1 MKKLHHEW
9 MREMPNLYGAVT
21 NHKEFIVNEDFQE
34 LVCDKFSEEL
44 DEIVDRVFAQK
55 KIGSF
60 LIEANDYWYTDVGI
74 EQLKTSGND
83 FILNFNDL
91 GRIIKELFHDSFIE
105 RYSIVQDKLSV
116 DREILDEYILFI
128 QGLYYIIKVQIEERI
143 KLEASEVSESEK
155 NDCGINL
162 GVYIPD
168 VTHWTVVPASGQ
180 VIYAILQELF
190 LYASGII
197 IYSNSRSVI
206 CDRIGETLKVKINKK
221 NFVTLDTPENTIRAK
236 LIVALKNCGYKG
248 NLGEFFTESKDLVK
262 YIVYV
267 LCNMEYK
274 PHDVDQSA
282 LYKFTQTYMDW
293 IERVNTIPSEL
304 LLIKQDL
311 ESYEVIAELVNED
324 EKENIQIVIDSLK
337 DQIEKFEITQYK
349 HSFGSFVKFVDFI
362 FEDEMNK
369 PGYLPVEFNKYLVD
383 ADKDSK
389 EIEETIK
396 NFDRIFNTRILGQ
409 SHIIAPLWSVLK
421 KWYVGV
427 RSSKPVGSFLFCG
440 PTGVGKTETA
450 KLLSELFGNL
460 ITLDMSEYQSEIDK
474 TKILGV
480 APGYAGYDQGAGVL
494 DKIAANPRSIILFDE
509 IEKAHPAIFDLLLQV
524 LDEGRLTDH
533 KGNEVTFKECLVICT
548 SNAHYNEI
556 EHMGYNTR
564 NKIIEILSKS
574 FRKEFLARFTDILK
588 YNSLNSSIL
597 SDIFEIKLDK
607 KLKELGHAN
616 NTIIT
621 LIEDEAFYSVK
632 SNVISFMDSSLGA
645 REVDR
650 KLEEE
655 IVSKILEDLVQS
667 KIRGELL
674 NSEVIYYVDGGY
686 PDYVILKQVN

>member
-1 MKKLHHEW
+1 MLGNERYKLLKNMLPQLEQSIVHYGLVSYNDDFKYLLKEKFNTELE
-9 MREMPNLYGAVT
+9 EM
-21 NHKEFIVNEDFQE
+21 INEVIDG
-34 LVCDKFSEEL
+34 KN
-44 DEIVDRVFAQK
+44 IRAK
-55 KIGSF
+55 AGSF
-60 LIEANDYWYTDVGI
+60 EMESVGYWYTDVDLDY
-74 EQLKTSGND
+74 LKSSEND
-83 FILNFNDL
+83 YILNFN
-91 GRIIKELFHDSFIE
+91 GFGKIIKNLFHDSFIE
-105 RYSIVQDKLSV
+105 TFSIIQDKLSV
-116 DREILDEYILFI
+116 DREILEEFGLFVKGIYYVIKDE
-128 QGLYYIIKVQIEERI
+128 IEQREG
-143 KLEASEVSESEK
+143 KQ
-155 NDCGINL
+155 DINL
-162 GVYIPD
+162 AIYMPETG
-168 VTHWTVVPASGQ
+168 HWTVMPVSGQ
-180 VIYAILQELF
+180 IIYAIFQEFF

-197 IYSNSRSVI
+197 IYSHNRSPMA
-206 CDRIGETLKVKINKK
+206 DRISETLKVKIDKK
-221 NFVTLDTPENTIRAK
+221 NFITLDTPENTIRTK

-248 NLGEFFTESKDLVK
+248 NLGEFFTESKGLVK
-262 YIVYV
+262 YIVNI
-267 LCNMEYK
+267 LCSMEYR
-274 PHDVDQSA
+274 PLEVDQSS
-282 LYKFTQTYMDW
+282 LYKFAQTYMDW
-293 IERVNTIPSEL
+293 IERINTIPAEL

-337 DQIEKFEITQYK
+337 EQIEKFEITQYK

-362 FEDEMNK
+362 FEDEMLK
-369 PGYLPVEFNKYLVD
+369 PGFLPAEFNKYLTD

-396 NFDRIFNTRILGQ
+396 NFDRIFNSRILGQ

-427 RSSKPVGSFLFCG
+427 RSSKPIGSFLFCG

-460 ITLDMSEYQSEIDK
+460 IAIDMSEYQSEIDK
-474 TKILGV
+474 NKIIGV

-494 DKIAANPRSIILFDE
+494 DKIASNPRSVVLFDE

-533 KGNEVTFKECLVICT
+533 KGNIVSFKECLVICT

-556 EHMGYNTR
+556 VHLGYNTR
-564 NKIIEILSKS
+564 NKIIEVLAAT
-574 FRKEFLARFTDILK
+574 FRKEFLARFNDILK
-588 YNSLNSSIL
+588 YNNLNSDIL

-607 KLKELGHAN
+607 KLKELGQAN
-616 NTIIT
+616 NTNIT

-667 KIRGELL
+667 KMRGELL
-674 NSEVIYYVDGGY
+674 DSEVIYYVNGVY
-686 PDYVILKQVN
+686 PNYTILKQVE